1 MEVKTIEVKL
11 AKTYKSS
18 LVNEKKLKD
27 YLHERY
33 FSPVKQKSGAK
44 L

>member
-1 MEVKTIEVKL
+1 MEKHVEVKL

-27 YLHERY
+27 YLYERY
-33 FSPVKQKSGAK
+33 FAQTKQNHKPK

>member
-1 MEVKTIEVKL
+1 MDKHVEVKL

-18 LVNEKKLKD
+18 LANEKKLKQ
-27 YLHERY
+27 YLHDRY
-33 FSPVKQKSGAK
+33 SAQTKQKHTQK

>member
-1 MEVKTIEVKL
+1 MEKHVEVKL

-18 LVNEKKLKD
+18 LVNEEKLKD
-27 YLHERY
+27 YLQKRY
-33 FSPVKQKSGAK
+33 FSGTKQKNSQK

>member
-1 MEVKTIEVKL
+1 MEKHVEVKL

-18 LVNEKKLKD
+18 LANEKKLKA
-27 YLHERY
+27 YLNERY
-33 FSPVKQKSGAK
+33 FSQTKQKHTQK

>member
-1 MEVKTIEVKL
+1 MEKHVEVKL

-33 FSPVKQKSGAK
+33 FVQMKQNHKPK